1 MRLFTLPIVITILVA
16 VLNHNINKNKNDSSK
31 VTIASYLKREDNA
44 NCVRRKDI
52 SNLPYISVPLETLP
66 IDITLNDEKKQS
78 KIEKYRKE
86 IEYLSDKQML
96 NLIGISNTEL
106 KEKYGVANLEL
117 LSTYDQNYGKM
128 FSNLQ
133 WYSSEIYDEYPDEA
147 VAIMEYM
154 VNTGTDIISTYDLLG
169 KYYVQKNDRASFDNL
184 FSKIPDQNSVSGKT
198 IVSKLN
204 QILED
209 NPEFL

>member
-16 VLNHNINKNKNDSSK
+16 VLNHNINKSKNDSSK
-31 VTIASYLKREDNA
+31 VTVASYLKREENA
-44 NCVRRKDI
+44 NSVRRQDI
-52 SNLPYISVPLETLP
+52 SNLPYIQVPLETLP

-133 WYSSEIYDEYPDEA
+133 WYSSEIYDEYPKEA

-169 KYYVQKNDRASFDNL
+169 KYYVQKNDRVSFDNL
-184 FSKIPDQNSVSGKT
+184 FSKIPDKNSVSGKT

-209 NPEFL
+209 NPEF